1 MTTMLQATSPRQM
14 AAEIMKEWERG
25 VEPDA
30 AEALARQPELRTEK
44 VVVLDLACTE
54 YCLRVDAGQ
63 MPEPEAFSDR
73 FPTYRMSVRRII
85 AAHELCVENLSA
97 LAAPPIVRW
106 PAPGERLDDFT
117 VLRELGRGSFARVY
131 LALEESAGDRP
142 VALKLSPGGAAEA
155 RTLGR
160 LAHPNVVPVLSARFI
175 EGSGQTAVC
184 MPFLGTA
191 TLTDVLDR
199 AYPTQKA
206 APPRRASVIGEA
218 IRTAAHPDDPAPLGL
233 GARGKLEDGPY
244 VDGVVR
250 LAAQIADALTFLH
263 KEGVCHRDLKPSNVL
278 LSPDGQALLL
288 DFNLSADARADAPR
302 LGGTLPYMAPEQ
314 LRTMGREFDESAMD
328 ERVDLFALGAVLY
341 ELLTGKYP
349 FGRAQSGQSP
359 AAAAASLLR
368 RQQKGCIPLRS
379 LNPAV
384 DRGLARLIESCLAF
398 DPAARPASAAV
409 LAAGFHHYLGLPA
422 RLSRAAARRPMAT
435 AALAALLLLGV
446 GGAARELAMQ
456 DPADVRAY
464 KEGRTAFV
472 AGDYAR
478 AEKQFDEALRDC
490 SQNQGRRK
498 YLLARGAAALRQAEA
513 DDDFVKFNSA
523 QADFVEVNKQQ
534 GDGPTLARIGYCSS
548 RLHQHEMAIKQY
560 DEAVKA
566 GFASAGLY
574 NDRGF
579 SEWKT
584 SDFERTRQDLDAAL
598 QADPNLQAA
607 LYNRALFSL
616 RGRERFLVDPPPIPE
631 SALEDMR
638 RAVEI
643 GPEDGVMYRYA
654 AEMYA
659 YAARDDLPL
668 DRMGRAAQSLSY
680 LRKACACGE
689 NAQSLEDLPT
699 CKAVLSS
706 FPEFQSLRQAPQ
718 RPIVSARN
726 LRLIDPAPY
735 LPE

>member
-1 MTTMLQATSPRQM
+1 MTTMLQAASPRQT
-14 AAEIMKEWERG
+14 AKEIMTEWERG
-25 VEPDA
+25 AEPDA
-30 AEALARQPELRTEK
+30 AEVLARQPELRADK
-44 VVVLDLACTE
+44 AIVLDLACAE

-63 MPEPEAFSDR
+63 TPEPEAFCDR
-73 FPTYRMSVRRII
+73 FPTYRMSVRRMVAWHEYLQGKTSGI
-85 AAHELCVENLSA
+85 AAA
-97 LAAPPIVRW
+97 PIVYW

-117 VLRELGRGSFARVY
+117 FLRELGRGSFARVY
-131 LALEESAGDRP
+131 LALEESAGGRP
-142 VALKLSPGGAAEA
+142 VALKLSSGGAAEA

-199 AYPTQKA
+199 AYPTKNA

-218 IRTAAHPDDPAPLGL
+218 IRAAARPDDPAPLGS
-233 GARGKLEDGPY
+233 GPRGKLEDGAY

-250 LAAQIADALTFLH
+250 LAGQVASALAFLH

-314 LRTMGREFDESAMD
+314 LRAMVRDSDEGAMD

-341 ELLTGKYP
+341 ELLTGKHP
-349 FGRAQSGQSP
+349 FGRAPSGQSP
-359 AAAAASLLR
+359 QAAAACVLR
-368 RQQKGCIPLRS
+368 RQQNGCTPLRR

-384 DRGLARLIESCLAF
+384 DRGLARLIENCLAF
-398 DPAARPASAAV
+398 EPAERPASAAV
-409 LAAGFHHYLGLPA
+409 LAAGVYHYLGLPA
-422 RLSRAAARRPMAT
+422 RLSRAAARRPLT
-435 AALAALLLLGV
+435 AIALAATLFLGV
-446 GGAARELAMQ
+446 GAAARELATQ

-478 AEKQFDEALRDC
+478 AEKQFDQALRDHP
-490 SQNQGRRK
+490 QDQGRRN
-498 YLLARGAAALRQAEA
+498 YLLARGAATLRLAEA
-513 DDDFVKFNSA
+513 DDDFTQFSSA
-523 QADFVEVNKQQ
+523 QADFVEVNKHQE
-534 GDGPTLARIGYCSS
+534 DGPTLARIGYCSS
-548 RLHQHEMAIKQY
+548 RLRQHEMAIKQF
-560 DEAVKA
+560 DEAFKA
-566 GFASAGLY
+566 GFTSAGLY
-574 NDRGF
+574 NDRAF

-584 SDFERTRQDLDAAL
+584 NDLERTRQDLDAAL
-598 QADPNLQAA
+598 RTDPNLQAA

-616 RGRERFLVDPPPIPE
+616 RGRERYLVGSSPIPE

-643 GPEDGVMYRYA
+643 GPEDRVMYRYA

-659 YAARDDLPL
+659 YAARDGLPL
-668 DRMGRAAQSLSY
+668 NRMGRAAQSLSY
-680 LRKACACGE
+680 LRRACDRGE
-689 NAQSLEDLPT
+689 NAQSFEDLPIF
-699 CKAVLSS
+699 KGVLSS

-718 RPIVSARN
+718 RPIISARN